1 MISKVALMTK
11 REMKKELT
19 SVELIKTADLQPYE
33 FLYFTFDKSGEFDD
47 EMYSGDEPKTN
58 EEMQLILKGQKP
70 QFTLFTFT
78 NQILKNIQT
87 FNYTK
92 AFELVNKCSLCFK
105 VNKYYWATNFTAL
118 ENSGL
123 CG

>member
-1 MISKVALMTK
+1 MNSLSLRQLIFS
-11 REMKKELT
+11 LT
-19 SVELIKTADLQPYE
+19 S
-33 FLYFTFDKSGEFDD
+33 FFTLPFNDKSGEFDD

-58 EEMQLILKGQKP
+58 EEMQLILKGQEP
-70 QFTLFTFT
+70 QFALFTFT

-105 VNKYYWATNFTAL
+105 VNKYY
-118 ENSGL
+118 
-123 CG
+123 